1 VDKKNFS
8 FFFFHF
14 VRVVDFPDVLSL
26 PLQFVF
32 VESINKFVVT
42 LDDASANVLA
52 GDDDDDD
59 DGIADVP
66 GTRGDDEPLFDDAV
80 LLEPIPDDDG

>member
-1 VDKKNFS
+1 M
-8 FFFFHF
+8 FHF

-42 LDDASANVLA
+42 PDDASANVLT
-52 GDDDDDD
+52 GDDDDDVTD

-66 GTRGDDEPLFDDAV
+66 ATRGDDEPLFDDAV
-80 LLEPIPDDDG
+80 LLEPIPDVKPDDDG